1 MDIQVALGALTQK
14 YDDVALVYFD
24 NLMGCEGWICICGT
38 IGHSREV
45 FLSFDDR
52 DYHST
57 PLGAVVHALREA
69 GLGQETKSKA

>member
-1 MDIQVALGALTQK
+1 MDIQGALTILAGK

-24 NLMGCEGWICICGT
+24 NLMGCEGWICICGRT
-38 IGHSREV
+38 GHSREV

-57 PLGAVVHALREA
+57 PLGAVAHALKEA
-69 GLGQETKSKA
+69 GLEPETKSKV